1 MKKLYFLI
9 LMAVTAITATAQ
21 TVGEAFYIYRNDGG
35 FNAFFR
41 DEVDSIAYSH
51 YDVDSVYY
59 DENVT
64 QLVYTADSLYRIPLA
79 AIDSVSFVQPETIVN
94 DDVFLL
100 TAEHSPYIFNADTLQ
115 FSMLSSTP
123 SNLRPKVGNIVVGTA
138 DCIAFSDGIIA
149 MVESIEVTS
158 DAYVYKCSMASVDDV
173 FDQLLVYSQQMES
186 DDSGTESRGFDMR
199 RATLTGELWNWNWSR
214 TLSGG
219 GTTTTLNVGDRA
231 SVTVIARKTLTTPF
245 YFQVQLQNALTSSI
259 DFNAK
264 STVGYFEEK
273 QIGNTISAGR
283 ITVPYTGGV
292 LWFTPKLSLYGYFQE
307 EGSVQLNYSGHF
319 NRTDKV
325 VFTYTQGQWSFNHAP
340 STSVGTDIAQLSMEG
355 YAEVGLRPQIDFSL
369 NGRKAGF
376 GMSARVGLKEY
387 INFVFDMTKL
397 SDGGLYDA
405 MRDSYCR
412 TTIPWSLTVHAS
424 ADIFSRYDSNSS
436 DVGFATASYTFEPN
450 NEPQWGEDRYI
461 FPLFSDLSAQRQT
474 DNTAQ
479 CSATVSR
486 TPLLPVQVGFS
497 LLDENKNI
505 LQTQYDARSYQAGSL
520 FGSYSSGFSDLSAD
534 GKYIV
539 RPSVKLLGMDV
550 LASPSA
556 ELNMHFP
563 VTLSDFKVTKS
574 QYKQNGFTHEGVA
587 YDYRFD
593 VSVNATLDDDAENIA
608 DWGYIYLDPNGQ
620 EAKISLRQFGTTYTD
635 TRWAYYRNGTPPFT
649 CTLYG
654 YVQYVGSDELV
665 YGEPHD
671 YPLEYGETTCPDA
684 NHPHWIDL
692 GLPSGT
698 KWACCNVGASTPEQY
713 GNYYAWGETQPKSVS
728 DWDTYQYYNGNLEY
742 PDCYINI
749 GSDIAG
755 TQYDAATSN
764 WGAPWRMPSRD
775 QIKELVN
782 TCSYTWSTQNG
793 VKGGKFTGP
802 NGGTIFLPAAGFRWF
817 SDLGDAR
824 SLGAYWSSTLRES
837 GPSCAYDLHF
847 NSGYADWGNS
857 YRVYGLSVRP
867 VR

>member
-1 MKKLYFLI
+1 MKRLYLI
-9 LMAVTAITATAQ
+9 LLLFVVTLSASAQ
-21 TVGEAFYIYRNDGG
+21 TIGEAFYIYRNDGQ

-51 YDVDSVYY
+51 YDLDSLYY

-64 QLVYTADSLYRIPLA
+64 QLVYTPDSLYRIPLA
-79 AIDSVSFVQPETIVN
+79 VIDSVGFVQPETIVN

-245 YFQVQLQNALTSSI
+245 YFQVQLLNALTSSI

-539 RPSVKLLGMDV
+539 RPSVRDGRAG
-550 LASPSA
+550 LA
-556 ELNMHFP
+556 
-563 VTLSDFKVTKS
+563 
-574 QYKQNGFTHEGVA
+574 Q
-587 YDYRFD
+587 
-593 VSVNATLDDDAENIA
+593 
-608 DWGYIYLDPNGQ
+608 
-620 EAKISLRQFGTTYTD
+620 
-635 TRWAYYRNGTPPFT
+635 
-649 CTLYG
+649 C
-654 YVQYVGSDELV
+654 
-665 YGEPHD
+665 
-671 YPLEYGETTCPDA
+671 
-684 NHPHWIDL
+684 
-692 GLPSGT
+692 
-698 KWACCNVGASTPEQY
+698 
-713 GNYYAWGETQPKSVS
+713 
-728 DWDTYQYYNGNLEY
+728 
-742 PDCYINI
+742 
-749 GSDIAG
+749 
-755 TQYDAATSN
+755 
-764 WGAPWRMPSRD
+764 
-775 QIKELVN
+775 
-782 TCSYTWSTQNG
+782 
-793 VKGGKFTGP
+793 
-802 NGGTIFLPAAGFRWF
+802 
-817 SDLGDAR
+817 
-824 SLGAYWSSTLRES
+824 
-837 GPSCAYDLHF
+837 
-847 NSGYADWGNS
+847 
-857 YRVYGLSVRP
+857 
-867 VR
+867 